1 MTRLDASLAPAI
13 HIRQLPGT
21 GPGSQSSRERE
32 VVSVI
37 RNLKLEGYR
46 SFESYELQDLT
57 RVNLLV
63 GRNNCGKTSI
73 LEAVQFLVSGG
84 TPSVLGQIAGERS
97 EVYQYESPD
106 NRYSVRS
113 GRVADISHF
122 IFGRHFGPK
131 ARFAVMADEGG
142 RWVRMEV
149 EEDQDDLHSDQ
160 RPLFDKDADDAQP
173 LVVRITSSRIKD
185 AIVIP
190 ADANGSLFLSRKVF
204 GTIRRS
210 VLSHTPALFVTA
222 ASLDV
227 DRMSHMWR
235 DLVLEGREQEVINA
249 LKLVEPN
256 LQSVHFLSGNG
267 HGSNPIVLGHQGR
280 TRRTPI
286 GSHGDGTRRLLAL
299 ALSLTDLSGGVLLF
313 DEIDTGFHWTVLED
327 VWKLVVQHASA
338 ANIQVFATT
347 HSYDCICGLAS
358 FVASNPELAAEV
370 SVYKV
375 ERALE
380 RAVRF
385 DGAAV
390 ERAVNSGIELR

>member
-1 MTRLDASLAPAI
+1 M
-13 HIRQLPGT
+13 
-21 GPGSQSSRERE
+21 
-32 VVSVI
+32 I

-84 TPSVLGQIAGERS
+84 NPYVLRQIADERS

-106 NRYSVRS
+106 SRYAGRS
-113 GRVADISHF
+113 RRVADISHF
-122 IFGRHFGPK
+122 IFGRRFRPEAHFG
-131 ARFAVMADEGG
+131 VVADEGD
-142 RWVRMEV
+142 RWVRMRV

-190 ADANGSLFLSRKVF
+190 ADANGSFFLGPQVF
-204 GTIRRS
+204 RTIGRS
-210 VLSHTPALFVTA
+210 VLSRTPALFVTA

-227 DRMSHMWR
+227 DRMSDMWR
-235 DLVLEGREQEVINA
+235 HLVLGGREQEVIDA

-256 LQSVHFLSGNG
+256 LESVHFLSGNSY
-267 HGSNPIVLGHQGR
+267 GSSAVVLGHQGR
-280 TRRTPI
+280 IRRTPI

-313 DEIDTGFHWTVLED
+313 DEIDTGLHWTVLED

-338 ANIQVFATT
+338 AHIQVFATT
-347 HSYDCICGLAS
+347 HSYDCIRGLAS

-370 SVYKV
+370 SVHKV

-385 DGAAV
+385 DGADV
-390 ERAVNSGIELR
+390 ERAVNNGVEMR